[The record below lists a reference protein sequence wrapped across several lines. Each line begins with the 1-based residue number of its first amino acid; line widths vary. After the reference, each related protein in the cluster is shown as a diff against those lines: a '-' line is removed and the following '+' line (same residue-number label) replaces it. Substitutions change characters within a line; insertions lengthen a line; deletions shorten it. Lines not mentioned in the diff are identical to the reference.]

1 MTSRIRK
8 WERGDISELWE
19 EVVSSTSSKKRHK
32 VKGKSERSE
41 SSRESLHTINARR
54 AKLATQAGQY
64 RKGIQ
69 SLTSE
74 GLAPI
79 TDSSLEDILAKH
91 PQYISSPF
99 LSFVSSSPFHSCSRL
114 VSKVLRSFPSDSA
127 PGPSLLRA
135 NHLKEAVLCPSAACG
150 ARCLQAIT
158 KVVNLLADGR
168 VPEVVASHLCGAT
181 LLAVKKKKGGLRP
194 IAVGEVLR
202 RLTSKC
208 LSRSVLSDAIDIL
221 APLQVGVGVKAGCEA
236 IIHSVAHI
244 LEKQDQ
250 PSLSRWVLL
259 VDFSNAFNC
268 VNRVYV

>member
-1 MTSRIRK
+1 M
-8 WERGDISELWE
+8 
-19 EVVSSTSSKKRHK
+19 
-32 VKGKSERSE
+32 
-41 SSRESLHTINARR
+41 
-54 AKLATQAGQY
+54 
-64 RKGIQ
+64 
-69 SLTSE
+69 
-74 GLAPI
+74 
-79 TDSSLEDILAKH
+79 LAKH
-91 PQYISSPF
+91 LQYPRPSRPLSPPP
-99 LSFVSSSPFHSCSRL
+99 LPSIAVSSRL
-114 VSKVLRSFPSDSA
+114 VSKVFLSFLSDSA
-127 PGPSLLRA
+127 PDLSLLLA
-135 NHLKEAVLCPSAACG
+135 NHLKEAVLCPSAACE

-158 KVVNLLADGR
+158 KVVNLLADGH
-168 VPEVVASHLCGAT
+168 VPEDVASHLCGAT

-250 PSLSRWVLL
+250 PSLFRWVLL